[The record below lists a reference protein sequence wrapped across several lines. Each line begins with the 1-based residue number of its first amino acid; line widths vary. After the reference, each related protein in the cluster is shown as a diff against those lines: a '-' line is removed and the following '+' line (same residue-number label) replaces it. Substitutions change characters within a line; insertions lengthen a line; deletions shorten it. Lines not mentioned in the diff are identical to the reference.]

1 MGRPSITGET
11 IVIAIEDD
19 LLVWTDGLISGTS
32 RELVDKAILI
42 GEQELLISLTPDGP
56 EIPASLDFITSPE
69 RAVAAMIGVSP
80 GRARILQAPDYVLDL
95 LPFD

>member
-19 LLVWTDGLISGTS
+19 LLVWTDGLISGTNKD
-32 RELVDKAILI
+32 LVNAAILI

-56 EIPASLDFITSPE
+56 EILASLDVITAPE
-69 RAVAAMIGVSP
+69 RAVAAMMGVLP